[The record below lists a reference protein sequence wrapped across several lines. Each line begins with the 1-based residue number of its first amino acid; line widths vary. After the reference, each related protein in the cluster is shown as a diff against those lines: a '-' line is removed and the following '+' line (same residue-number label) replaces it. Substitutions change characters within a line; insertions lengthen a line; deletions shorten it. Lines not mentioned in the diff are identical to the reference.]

1 MDTTVNLISETFSK
15 NEYGEEIATKTSRQI
30 FATLQSVG
38 RSEWFKAAQNDL
50 QSSFVVITPAVN
62 YDAEKI
68 VEIDGEEYAVY
79 RTFLQND
86 SDLIEIY
93 CEQKA
98 GVSNG

>member
-1 MDTTVNLISETFSK
+1 MDTVINLISETFLE

-30 FATLQSVG
+30 FATLQSIG
-38 RSEWFKAAQNDL
+38 RSEWFRAAQNDL
-50 QSSFVVITPAVN
+50 QPSFVVITPSVN
-62 YDAEKI
+62 YNAEKI
-68 VEIDGEEYAVY
+68 VEINGLEYAVY

-98 GVSNG
+98 GVANG

>member
-30 FATLQSVG
+30 FATVQSVD

-50 QSSFVVITPAVN
+50 QPSFVVITPSVN
-62 YDAEKI
+62 YNAEKI
-68 VEIDGEEYAVY
+68 VEIDGVEYAVY
-79 RTFLQND
+79 RTFLQNN

-98 GVSNG
+98 GVV